1 MTRLARIGRA
11 WHVRGL
17 PNLLPFWFLGWDA
30 LRLYQVGLVQR
41 GLDFSWFGRDFR
53 IYRNAAIELAAG
65 RDPFAAFAPWN
76 GVDWHFAA
84 PPIAAQAF
92 VPFAL
97 VPDWLGLAVFAALSV
112 TVLGLALRRLGLP
125 LWWVLFP
132 PVIEGL
138 TAMNPQILVVG
149 LLIAGTSWTSV
160 VAAWLKVYAVIPM
173 VARRQ
178 FRAVA
183 ILAASIAL
191 SVAVSPGAWSE
202 YVARYGEISGRLMS
216 ESQGGVS
223 AMLFLDPRVLPLAE
237 GLVIVGIVAV
247 LVLLVA
253 VRDVRSAGWLA
264 VPLLW
269 PAAEYHYATFA
280 LPIARRMSTW
290 ILAVPLVPTYLIG
303 LMVLAYEIVAQ
314 RQPLSLQER
323 PMGLA
328 EWLSTLP
335 AGRRPRGS

>member
-1 MTRLARIGRA
+1 MTRSARIGGA
-11 WHVRGL
+11 WRTWRL
-17 PNLLPFWFLGWDA
+17 LNLLPFWFLGWDA

-53 IYRNAAIELAAG
+53 IYRNAGLELAAG
-65 RDPFAAFAPWN
+65 RDPFGAFAPWN

-92 VPFAL
+92 VPFVL
-97 VPDWLGLAVFAALSV
+97 VPEWLGLAVFAVLSV
-112 TVLGLALRRLGLP
+112 AVLCFALRRLGLP
-125 LWWVLFP
+125 LWWIAFP
-132 PVIEGL
+132 PVVEGL
-138 TAMNPQILVVG
+138 MAMNPQILVVG
-149 LLIAGTSWTSV
+149 LLVVGGSWTSA
-160 VAAWLKVYAVIPM
+160 VAASLKVYALIPM

-178 FRAVA
+178 FKAVA
-183 ILAASIAL
+183 ILAASMVV

-202 YVARYGEISGRLMS
+202 YIARYGEISGRLMS

-223 AMLFLDPRVLPLAE
+223 ATLFLDPRVLPLGE
-237 GLVIVGIVAV
+237 GLAIVGIVAV

-280 LPIARRMSTW
+280 LPIARRTSTW
-290 ILAVPLVPTYLIG
+290 ILAVPLVPTYLVG
-303 LMVLAYEIVAQ
+303 LMVLAYEIVSE
-314 RQPLSLQER
+314 RQPLPVQER
-323 PMGLA
+323 PVGLA
-328 EWLSTLP
+328 EWLRTLTS
-335 AGRRPRGS
+335 ARRSPGS